1 MPITFS
7 NPSLTGKLKLYPL
20 FWY

>member
-1 MPITFS
+1 MT
-7 NPSLTGKLKLYPL
+7 TALKIVNIFLYPL